1 MNLSPNVK
9 QIILLALKEDVG
21 KRDITSELI
30 VPKKSVGTASII
42 AKENGIICG
51 LQIANQICKAIDKKL
66 SFVTLLKDGDRV
78 KSSQKIAV
86 INGPLKSLLTAER
99 TILNFLQRM
108 SGIATETNKYVT
120 ALKGTGTK
128 LLDTRKTV
136 PGHRVLDKYAVK
148 VGGGVN
154 HRFGLFD
161 MILIKE
167 NHIAAAG
174 SITEAVKRAKI
185 NKPKQM
191 KVEVEV
197 TNLKEVEEALSQKV
211 DIIMLDNMNASQIK
225 KSLQAINGKCKT
237 EVSGGI
243 TIKNIRQIAQTG
255 VDYISVGAVTHSVK
269 ALDIAMYIQQTKK
282 K

>member
-1 MNLSPNVK
+1 MKLSAEVK
-9 QIILLALKEDVG
+9 HLIQLALKEDIG
-21 KRDITSELI
+21 KCDITSELI
-30 VPKKSVGTASII
+30 IPKNSVGTASII
-42 AKENGIICG
+42 AKESGIICG
-51 LQIANQICKAIDKKL
+51 LQIANQICKTVDKKL
-66 SFVTLLKDGDRV
+66 SFAALSKDGDRV
-78 KSSQKIAV
+78 AASQKIAT

-108 SGIATETNKYVT
+108 SGIASETNKYAA
-120 ALKGTGTK
+120 ALRRTNTK

-154 HRFGLFD
+154 HRIGLFD

-174 SITEAVKRAKI
+174 SITEAVKRASL
-185 NKPKQM
+185 NKPKNM

-197 TNLKEVEEALSQKV
+197 TNLKEVEETLTQNV
-211 DIIMLDNMNASQIK
+211 DIIMLDNMTTSQIK
-225 KSLQAINGKCKT
+225 KSLHVIKGKCKT
-237 EVSGGI
+237 EASGGI
-243 TIKNIRQIAQTG
+243 TLKNIRQIAKTG
-255 VDYISVGAVTHSVK
+255 VDYISVGAITHSVK